1 MVIIFAVMFTGGTS
15 SLLSGDVASSVT
27 NTPTPS
33 DGESNPS
40 ASPSASP
47 GPSWKVNISG
57 SECKF
62 TQEQTP
68 YLSTNLEATGTSNG
82 YLSLEVIKDGK
93 TEIVTTF
100 EFNSP
105 SEKGSLS
112 LHKAQGFSD
121 NPWKLKL
128 FEGGSQVAGQWEGG
142 TEKASYNDGKP
153 TGC

>member
-15 SLLSGDVASSVT
+15 SLLSGDVASTVT
-27 NTPTPS
+27 NTPVPS
-33 DGESNPS
+33 DGGSPS
-40 ASPSASP
+40 TSPSASP
-47 GPSWKVNISG
+47 GPAWNVTISG

-68 YLSTNLEATGTSNG
+68 YLSTDLEATGTSNG
-82 YLSLEVIKDGK
+82 YLSLEIIRGGK

-100 EFNSP
+100 KFNSP
-105 SEKGSLS
+105 SEKGTLS
-112 LHKAQGFSD
+112 LHKAQGFSN

-128 FEGGSQVAGQWEGG
+128 FEGGSRVAGQWEGG
-142 TEKASYNDGKP
+142 TEKASYNGTP